1 MNANIIYA
9 GCDFGVYVSADRGA
23 TWIDY
28 NDGFWDA
35 TLVMDLQ
42 ISSDNKLIAATHG
55 KGAFRANLF
64 DASTLPVRLLDFSG
78 FNRSNFNELK
88 WVVSQEH
95 DLRNYELE
103 RSIDGIHYSRI
114 ATKTPN
120 GSNNE
125 ITYSYNDP
133 VLTGYSEFYY
143 RLKMVDND
151 GRETYSSVIFIR
163 TTSKTKISVTNN
175 PFKDMIALQYNISKD
190 ELLSISLFN
199 VSGALLKK
207 VQYKAT
213 AGSGAYTLYGVGN
226 NATGIY
232 FLRVEAGE
240 YRQSFKLFKN

>member
-1 MNANIIYA
+1 
-9 GCDFGVYVSADRGA
+9 
-23 TWIDY
+23 
-28 NDGFWDA
+28 
-35 TLVMDLQ
+35 
-42 ISSDNKLIAATHG
+42 
-55 KGAFRANLF
+55 
-64 DASTLPVRLLDFSG
+64 
-78 FNRSNFNELK
+78 
-88 WVVSQEH
+88 
-95 DLRNYELE
+95 
-103 RSIDGIHYSRI
+103 
-114 ATKTPN
+114 
-120 GSNNE
+120 
-125 ITYSYNDP
+125 
-133 VLTGYSEFYY
+133 
-143 RLKMVDND
+143 MVDND